1 MRACLQVTRL
11 LQRGEEKTGE
21 PTGAATHSTAQ
32 PLAPRSGKLRS
43 WGRSGGTG
51 KQEVRQRHVCS
62 RVRNQRGDAEY
73 LNTCQKGAR
82 TIILDDF

>member
-62 RVRNQRGDAEY
+62 RVRNQRGGCRVSEHVPKG
-73 LNTCQKGAR
+73 CQGNYFR
-82 TIILDDF
+82 